1 MKRNIISLI
10 FAVYL
15 VALFA
20 GGCGS
25 RGDNEVLAR
34 IDNKRT
40 ITVGD
45 FNNRI
50 KQLPERYQEVINQNK
65 KAFLDELIVDAVLHK
80 EALKQKVYENEEV
93 KEMIGE
99 ATKKILIARLLKEE
113 VGDKVTVTEE
123 EVETYY
129 GENRE
134 QFTAPELLRA
144 SHILVKTEKEA
155 KGILAE
161 LANGRNFEDLAKAR
175 SIDSSAKNGGDIG
188 SFTRQQLVPEFEEA
202 SFSLQVGEISGIVK
216 TKFGYHIIKLT
227 ERKEPRVKELAEV
240 HAAIEQSFKRHKGKQ
255 RFTEFVKDLKEK
267 SKITINTDLLE
278 NISQE
283 EESPKEKPE
292 E

>member
-1 MKRNIISLI
+1 MKRSIITLM
-10 FAVYL
+10 FTVYL

-20 GGCGS
+20 GGCGG

-34 IDNKRT
+34 IDNKET

-50 KQLPERYQEVINQNK
+50 KRLPERYQEVINQNK
-65 KAFLDELIVDAVLHK
+65 KAFLDELIIDAILHK
-80 EALKQKVYENEEV
+80 EALNQKLYENEEV
-93 KEMIGE
+93 KGMVGE

-123 EVETYY
+123 EIEAYY
-129 GENRE
+129 SKNNE
-134 QFTAPELLRA
+134 QFTAPEMLRA

-155 KGILAE
+155 KDILAE

-175 SIDSSAKNGGDIG
+175 SMDSSAKIGGDIG

-202 SFSLQVGEISGIVK
+202 SFNLQVGEISGIVK

-240 HAAIEQSFKRHKGKQ
+240 RDAIEQSHKRQKGKQ
-255 RFTEFVKDLKEK
+255 RFQEFVEDLKEK
-267 SKITINTDLLE
+267 SKITVNTDLLE
-278 NISQE
+278 SISTE
-283 EESPKEKPE
+283 EAPKEKPE